1 MDRKAIMGLAAVAG
15 IGLLLY
21 LRRGS
26 DSSAIASTGGAVGN
40 GAGLSGLWGAT
51 GPIVISNPLARAPVA
66 DTSAANKAPAPAAAP
81 PAAGSGSASRF
92 VSGPSGSD
100 KGAGSEFY
108 YRTMGPNG
116 MIQGSVEAARNAELR
131 EVRDW
136 VQGYNVNDP
145 SQVQAMFDAAKS
157 TGRSYDDTV
166 RDLAAST
173 GYMDNDVGKVAS
185 GAGVARW

>member
-1 MDRKAIMGLAAVAG
+1 MMGIAAVAG

-21 LRRGS
+21 LRKSG
-26 DSSAIASTGGAVGN
+26 DGAAIASTGGTMAN
-40 GAGLSGLWGAT
+40 GASLGGLWGAS
-51 GPIVISNPLARAPVA
+51 PIAVVSTKPAVVDA
-66 DTSAANKAPAPAAAP
+66 SAASRAPAPTAAP

-145 SQVQAMFDAAKS
+145 GQVQAMFDAARN
-157 TGRSYDDTV
+157 TGRSYEDTV
-166 RDLAAST
+166 RDLAAAT